1 MEKTIDVVWGSGY
14 AFPDV
19 GTHLPSDGGGLTLSP
34 DADREAIRD
43 WLVRQVTE
51 RVGAAVGGIDTSE
64 PFSRYGLGSIEVTTL
79 VAALGRALGRSL
91 ANSVVWSHPTIDALA
106 RQAAEGPRPGELTE
120 GHREAALSADGTS
133 EEAIAIV
140 GMACRFP
147 GGADDP
153 VAFWKLLCDGFDA
166 IGEVPSDRWNMDSAV
181 PPAMR
186 RGGFLRRI
194 DGFDPLLFRISPR
207 EAEQMDP
214 QQRLVLELSWEAIED
229 ARIDPRS
236 LAGSPTG
243 VFTGVVFGDYDAIQ
257 NAARIRSI
265 NQYTTTGSVQAIIA
279 NRVSYVLGLQGPS
292 MVVNA
297 ACASS
302 LLAVHLACQ
311 SLRSGECSSALAG
324 GVQLNLAPATAL
336 GVSRFGALSPDG
348 ICRTFDAGANGY
360 VRGEGGGVVVLRRL
374 SEARR
379 RGDQVYALIR
389 GSAVNNDGHSNGLTA
404 PNPDAQRAVL
414 LDGCRRARIEPSS
427 VQYVE
432 LHGTGTI
439 LGDPI
444 EASALGAAYRPDGVA
459 GGPLLVGSVK
469 TNIGHLEASA
479 GIAGLIK
486 TTLALHH
493 RRLPPSIHF
502 EIGNPHIDFDA
513 LRLEVVAAARVWPDT
528 AGGPLRAGVSSF
540 GFGGTNVHAV
550 LEAAPGDPLQTLQI
564 LPLAAES
571 AEQLGRLASQVGEWL
586 VRAPE
591 GISTG
596 RICSAA
602 GVGLT
607 SGPERVAVIGA
618 SREVLARALQSVQA
632 TAPRTTDWRGDAPQP
647 VFVFSGLGS
656 QWAGMARR
664 IFDVHPAFAAALRQC
679 DAQFEPIG
687 RWSLLNTLLHD
698 GSSASLDGTDA
709 LDVIVPVLVAVQIS
723 MARLWKA
730 WGVEPS
736 AVIGHSVGEVSA
748 AHIAGVLDLREAMLV
763 AYHLGLAYRASVD
776 AGTGV
781 LAFVACLATE
791 VEALLQQ
798 YDGRAHFAGENGP
811 DSHLIS
817 GEAASVHDLVGRL
830 VARGFFARALGNVH
844 AHGPP
849 ARRFTGQLADA
860 LKDLKPRRA
869 RTPLI
874 SSVLGCKVTGL
885 DFDALHWRAS
895 IEEPVRFRS
904 GIAALHE
911 EGHSCFLEM
920 SPHSVLTRSI
930 ASTLKAAGSSGG
942 LVLASQVRS
951 EDGQATLL
959 ATVARLFEAGVRVRW
974 DVVASASATREALPP
989 GLWGVGAELSD
1000 RQAKLFVLSAKGEEA
1015 MRAQARRLGEHVQAH
1030 ADVALADI
1038 AYSLA
1043 TTRTHFEHRAAVVAH
1058 DRTELLD
1065 ALEALAQGQ
1074 PTARTVLAQGRREGK
1089 LAVLFTGQ
1097 GSQRPAMGRALHA
1110 AFPVFRDAL
1119 DAACVHLDRELPRP
1133 LREVMFADETSPNAA
1148 LLDQTVF
1155 TQPALFALEV
1165 ALFRLLES
1173 FGLKPDLILGHSIG
1187 ELVAA
1192 HLAGVLSLQDA
1203 CTLVGA
1209 RGSLMQALPQH
1220 GAMVALQASEDEVS
1234 LWLAAL
1240 DGRASLAA
1248 LNAPDSTVVAGDS
1261 DAVAQIAAH
1270 FEGLGRRTT
1279 RLRVSH
1285 AFHSP
1290 HMDGMLEA
1298 FRHVAQGVTLGPAHL
1313 AVVSNVTGSLASN
1326 EQLASPDYW
1335 VRQVRQPVRF
1345 VDGIRTLDSLGVRT
1359 YVELGPDA
1367 VLSAL
1372 AQRALPEGDERSF
1385 VSALRKARSEVDS
1398 VVSALGELHVRGLPL
1413 DWQAFFAPFSSKRVA
1428 LPTYAFQREKYWV
1441 EAPNAQSTDV
1451 SSAGQSA
1458 ADHPLLLAARGMAMG
1473 HSLLGMRIGSAGE
1486 ALYEKMLSAT
1496 EPSWLSEHRVGD
1508 RLVVPG
1514 AALAELVRAA
1524 GEEHGGEVPCQ
1535 VTSLV
1540 FQAPLV
1546 VPESGL
1552 QRVQAVLSEGGTRV
1566 GVYSQPGVESGSS
1579 SWTLH
1584 ATAELR
1590 PAPTAAARP
1599 EDVSSMRRR
1608 CTEPVDVAATYETFA
1623 SVGLAYGPSFRG
1635 LRALWRG
1642 SGEALGEVTLDP
1654 GVAVEGYGL
1663 HPALLDAALQ
1673 AILVAVG
1680 AESLSR
1686 PMLPFELGRVV
1697 VHQSEATSAMV
1708 HVRLGDVNADGI
1720 VADVRLMD
1728 GAGAAI
1734 AHVERVR
1741 MRPAE
1746 IGSLHSQRG
1755 HAPESLYRLEW
1766 QGLESAASA
1775 GKLTGR
1781 WAVVACGEVSRTE
1794 SLVDELR
1801 ARGASVESVSVDGL
1815 GEVLSVDHVVCA
1827 WGEGASGSAA
1837 VEMAQ
1842 AGLLVAQGLVSS
1854 KSAAR
1859 LWWVTRGS
1867 MSVTG
1872 ESLSPSASSVWG
1884 LGRTLMQEHPELG
1897 CTLVD
1902 VESSGSVSEA
1912 LSREV
1917 ASGDEETQVAWR
1929 GGRRHVARLVRASE
1943 VASFPGRGHY
1953 ELRSRRPGTLDS
1965 LTLVA
1970 ARRRAPGAGEVEIEV
1985 AWSGVNFRDVLMA
1998 LGMYPGEVGA
2008 LGGECS
2014 GVFGGL
2020 GAGVSGWSAGD
2031 EVMALAPGAM
2041 GQYVTVDARLVS
2053 RVPRGL
2059 TSEEASTVPV
2069 VFLTAWYALH
2079 DLGSLRAGERLL
2091 VHAAAGGVGMA
2102 AVQIAKWIGAEVLA
2116 TASAGKWEVVRSLGV
2131 SRVGNSR
2138 DLSFVEAFRS
2148 TSPGSPVADVV
2159 LNSLAREF
2167 VDASLSLLSPG
2178 GRFLEMGKTD
2188 IRDASAVT
2196 TSHPGVSYRAFD
2208 LMDAGPDRI
2217 ATMFAQVVE
2226 GFESGRLKAL
2236 PVRSFP
2242 VTEAEAAFRFMGQAH
2257 HVGKLALRPLH
2268 EPLRVKGTVLVTGGL
2283 GALGLQVARRLAR
2296 RGVKHLVLTGR
2307 RGFET
2312 PGAPEAVAELES
2324 LGARVTVSAV
2334 DVADRAALSQLLSQL
2349 PAESPLRGVVH
2360 AAGVLDD
2367 GVLRD
2372 QTAGRFERVMRPKAE
2387 GAWNLHELTA
2397 GLDLFVLF
2405 SSVAGTLGSAG
2416 QSSYSAAN
2424 AYLDGL
2430 AAYRR
2435 ARGLP
2440 GLSLAWGAWSEGG
2453 MAAALDAS
2461 SQARLARQGLGTISM
2476 SQGLTLLEQALSRPE
2491 AQLVV
2496 SPIDLRVVAKGLGTW
2511 VPPVWRALVRAPS
2524 TRGAVEKGTWAREV
2538 ASLPADK
2545 RVDAVTQAVRVEVA
2559 RVLGLGRGA
2568 SAVPADKA
2576 FKELGLD
2583 SLMAVELRNALG
2595 RRAGVTLPATLAFDH
2610 PTPFATAKYLLSEAL
2625 STGDEDAT
2633 GTDHGSVKAAIR
2645 ALSALSDEQWLDE
2658 RLRELV
2664 QGKLARKRADTEAEA
2679 VPDDLTALLE
2689 LVDHL

>member
-1 MEKTIDVVWGSGY
+1 VGKRLRLADV
-14 AFPDV
+14 D
-19 GTHLPSDGGGLTLSP
+19 THLPSDSGGLTLPP

-51 RVGAAVGGIDTSE
+51 RVGAAVGRIDTSE

-91 ANSVVWSHPTIDALA
+91 ASSVVWSHPTIDALA
-106 RQAAEGPRPGELTE
+106 RQVAEGSRPGELTE
-120 GHREAALSADGTS
+120 GHREAALSGDGTS
-133 EEAIAIV
+133 EEPIAIV

-153 VAFWKLLCDGFDA
+153 VTFWKLLCEGFDA
-166 IGEVPSDRWNMDSAV
+166 ISEVPSDRWNMDLSA

-229 ARIDPRS
+229 ARINPRS

-265 NQYTTTGSVQAIIA
+265 NQYSTTGSVQAIIA

-311 SLRSGECSSALAG
+311 SLRSGECTSALAG
-324 GVQLNLAPATAL
+324 GVQLNLASTTAL
-336 GVSRFGALSPDG
+336 GVSKFGALSPDG

-379 RGDQVYALIR
+379 RGDQVYAMIR

-404 PNPDAQRAVL
+404 PNPDAQHAVL
-414 LDGCRRARIEPSS
+414 LNGCRRARVEPSS

-432 LHGTGTI
+432 LHGTATI

-444 EASALGAAYRPDGVA
+444 EASALGGAYRPNGMA

-502 EIGNPHIDFDA
+502 ESGNPNIDFDA
-513 LRLEVVAAARVWPDT
+513 LRLEVVTAARAWPDT

-540 GFGGTNVHAV
+540 GFGGTNVHAI
-550 LEAAPGDPLQTLQI
+550 LEAAHGERLQI

-571 AEQLGRLASQVGEWL
+571 AEQLERLVSQIGDWL

-618 SREVLARALQSVQA
+618 SREVLARALQSVHA
-632 TAPRTTDWRGDAPQP
+632 TAPRATDWRGDPPQP

-656 QWAGMARR
+656 QWAGMVRR

-687 RWSLLNTLLHD
+687 RWSLLNTLLDD
-698 GSSASLDGTDA
+698 GASASLDGTDA

-781 LAFVACLATE
+781 LAFVACVATE
-791 VEALLQQ
+791 VEELLQQ

-811 DSHLIS
+811 DSYLIS

-830 VARGFFARALGNVH
+830 VKRGFFARALGNVH

-860 LKDLKPRRA
+860 LKDLKPGRA

-874 SSVLGCKVTGL
+874 SSVLGCRVTGL

-942 LVLASQVRS
+942 LVFASQVRS

-974 DVVASASATREALPP
+974 DVVASTAATPEALPP

-1000 RQAKLFVLSAKGEEA
+1000 RQANLFVLSAKSEQA
-1015 MRAQARRLGEHVQAH
+1015 MRAQAQRLREHMQAH
-1030 ADVALADI
+1030 GDVALADI

-1043 TTRTHFEHRAAVVAH
+1043 TTRTHFEHRAALVAH

-1074 PTARTVLAQGRREGK
+1074 PTARTVLAQGRSEGK

-1097 GSQRPAMGRALHA
+1097 GSQRPRMGRALYDV
-1110 AFPVFRDAL
+1110 FPVFRDAL
-1119 DAACVHLDRELPRP
+1119 DAVCAHLDRELPRP
-1133 LREVMFADETSPNAA
+1133 LREVMFADETSPNAG

-1234 LWLAAL
+1234 LWLAGR
-1240 DGRASLAA
+1240 DGRAGLAA

-1261 DAVAQIAAH
+1261 EAVAQIAAH
-1270 FEGLGRRTT
+1270 FEGLGRKTT

-1298 FRHVAQGVTLGPAHL
+1298 FRRVAQGVTLGPARL
-1313 AVVSNVTGSLASN
+1313 GVVSNVTGSLASN

-1345 VDGIRTLDSLGVRT
+1345 VDGIRALDSLGVRT

-1385 VSALRKARSEVDS
+1385 ISALRKARSDVDS
-1398 VVSALGELHVRGLPL
+1398 IVSALGELHVRGLPL
-1413 DWQAFFAPFSSKRVA
+1413 DWRAFFAPFSSKRVA

-1441 EAPNAQSTDV
+1441 EATKAQSTDV

-1458 ADHPLLLAARGMAMG
+1458 TDIPLLVTARGMAMG
-1473 HSLLGMRIGSAGE
+1473 HSLLGVRIGSAGE

-1514 AALAELVRAA
+1514 AAVAELARAA
-1524 GEEHGGEVPCQ
+1524 GEEHGGGVPCQ
-1535 VTSLV
+1535 VTCLV
-1540 FQAPLV
+1540 FQAPLI

-1552 QRVQAVLSEGGTRV
+1552 QRVQAVLSEGGTRI
-1566 GVYSQPGVESGSS
+1566 GVYSQPGVESGSL

-1584 ATAELR
+1584 ATAELSPS
-1590 PAPTAAARP
+1590 PAAAARP
-1599 EDVSSMRRR
+1599 EDLSSIRRR
-1608 CTEPVDVAATYETFA
+1608 CTEPVDVGATYEAFA
-1623 SVGLAYGPSFRG
+1623 SVGLAYGPSFQG
-1635 LRALWRG
+1635 LRAFWRG

-1654 GVAVEGYGL
+1654 GVAVDGYGL

-1673 AILVAVG
+1673 AIVVAVG
-1680 AESLSR
+1680 PESLSR
-1686 PMLPFELGRVV
+1686 AMLPFELGRVV
-1697 VHQSEATSAMV
+1697 VHQSAATSAMV
-1708 HVRLGDVNADGI
+1708 HVRLGDVSADGI
-1720 VADVRLMD
+1720 VADVTLMD
-1728 GAGAAI
+1728 GSGVAL

-1755 HAPESLYRLEW
+1755 HAPEALYRLEW
-1766 QGLESAASA
+1766 QGLESAASK

-1827 WGEGASGSAA
+1827 WGEGASGSTA

-1884 LGRTLMQEHPELG
+1884 LGRTLMQEHPELR

-1912 LSREV
+1912 VSREV
-1917 ASGDEETQVAWR
+1917 ACGDEEAQVAWR
-1929 GGRRHVARLVRASE
+1929 GGRRHVARLLRASE

-2014 GVFGGL
+2014 GVICGVGP
-2020 GAGVSGWSAGD
+2020 GVSGWSAGD

-2041 GQYVTVDARLVS
+2041 GRYVTVDARLVS

-2079 DLGSLRAGERLL
+2079 DLGSLRRGERLL

-2102 AVQIAKWIGAEVLA
+2102 AVQLAQWIGAEVLA

-2131 SRVGNSR
+2131 SRVANSR
-2138 DLSFVEAFRS
+2138 DLSFVESFRS
-2148 TSPGSPVADVV
+2148 TSSGSPVVDVV
-2159 LNSLAREF
+2159 LNSLAGEF
-2167 VDASLSLLSPG
+2167 VDGSLSLLSSG

-2188 IRDASAVT
+2188 IRDESAVT
-2196 TSHPGVSYRAFD
+2196 ASHPGVSYRAFD
-2208 LMDAGPDRI
+2208 LMDAGLDRI
-2217 ATMFAQVVE
+2217 ATMFAQVVD

-2236 PVRSFP
+2236 PVRSFS
-2242 VTEAEAAFRFMGQAH
+2242 VTEAEAAFRFLGQAH
-2257 HVGKLALRPLH
+2257 HVGKLALRPLR

-2312 PGAPEAVAELES
+2312 PGAREAVAELES

-2334 DVADRAALSQLLSQL
+2334 DVADRAALSQLLSQV

-2367 GVLRD
+2367 GILAD

-2397 GLDLFVLF
+2397 ELDLFVMF

-2416 QSSYSAAN
+2416 QSSYAAAN

-2435 ARGLP
+2435 ARGLA
-2440 GLSLAWGAWSEGG
+2440 GVSLAWGPWSEGG
-2453 MAAALDAS
+2453 MAAALDAI
-2461 SQARLARQGLGTISM
+2461 SQARLARQGLGTISR
-2476 SQGLTLLEQALSRPE
+2476 SQGMSLLEQALSRPE

-2496 SPIDLRVVAKGLGTW
+2496 SPIDLRAVAKGLGAC

-2545 RVDAVTQAVRVEVA
+2545 RVEAVTQMVRVEVA

-2610 PTPFATAKYLLSEAL
+2610 PTPVATAEYLLSEAL
-2625 STGDEDAT
+2625 STADADAT

-2645 ALSALSDEQWLDE
+2645 TLSALSDEQWRDE

-2664 QGKLARKRADTEAEA
+2664 QGKLARKRADTKTEA
-2679 VPDDLTALLE
+2679 VPDNLAALLE